1 MFITFEGGDGCG
13 KSTQQKILG
22 DWLRSQGREVVLC
35 RDPGSTPLG
44 DAVRQILLHG
54 KNAQS
59 ELHITDRTEMFLF
72 MAARC
77 QMVEERIQPALDA
90 GKVVLSDRF
99 LLSSFVYQGIAG
111 GVPLTE
117 LETVG
122 KMATGGVRPDLT
134 VILDIPYEIGLER
147 MRSRASQMHGKPDG
161 VEDRMEAKG
170 EAYHRR
176 VRDGF
181 LRLADGDS
189 DYSNSCVVIDA
200 TLPADDI
207 AEKIRQRI
215 RSHFGRV

>member
-22 DWLRSQGREVVLC
+22 DWFQAQGREVVLC

-77 QMVEERIQPALDA
+77 QMVEERIRPALDA

-147 MRSRASQMHGKPDG
+147 IGKRAKLDR

-189 DYSNSCVVIDA
+189 DYSKSCVVIDA